1 MLPLVAYGLL
11 PYENKTSVLHFTILR
26 HALSG
31 DAVVRSKDPLVLQGA
46 FRRWDVRPIFSE
58 HTVGD
63 KHKFERFLQT
73 GRTSV
78 ATVYGPTCFPPTP
91 MLLFRENGDGVAPTL
106 IGMGSLLEVQPRRVI
121 AKRIVLTGSIFKI
134 NKRTATIRY
143 MFFNREDVN
152 WFRPVQLR
160 TKGGRIGHILG
171 PLGTHGYMKCQFDGP
186 LRAEDVIC
194 MFLYKRVYPKW
205 KAELHRRA
213 GPRTLEHAE
222 PATEDGDEGDEHGG
236 EGDEGGEEGD
246 E

>member
-1 MLPLVAYGLL
+1 MVPRVVYGLL
-11 PYENKTSVLHFTILR
+11 PHENRTSVTHFTVFR

-31 DAVVRSKDPLVLQGA
+31 EVLVRSKDPLVLQAG
-46 FRRWDVRPIFSE
+46 FRRWAVQPIFSE

-78 ATVYGPTCFPPTP
+78 ATVYGPVCFPPTP
-91 MLLFRENGDGVAPTL
+91 ILLFREHGPGVAPTL
-106 IGMGSLLEVQPRRVI
+106 IGTGSLLEVQPRRVI
-121 AKRIVLTGSIFKI
+121 VKRIVLTGAIFKI

-152 WFRPVQLR
+152 WFKPVELR
-160 TKGGRIGHILG
+160 TKGGRVGHILG

-194 MFLYKRVYPKW
+194 MFLYKRVFPKW
-205 KAELHRRA
+205 KALPHAVE
-213 GPRTLEHAE
+213 EHTAE
-222 PATEDGDEGDEHGG
+222 TVVEGVDDGENGDDDGDGD
-236 EGDEGGEEGD
+236 DA
-246 E
+246 